1 MVSILYNTVIL
12 FAKYAKIVA
21 LSPEQSSSL
30 VPPPF
35 ILSTRIHQF
44 AFTVMSVILV
54 DLLWQTLI
62 YFEIH
67 IDKVDTKYEEYK
79 EYEEE
84 T

>member
-21 LSPEQSSSL
+21 LSPEQSSNL
-30 VPPPF
+30 VPPI
-35 ILSTRIHQF
+35 ILPIFHYF
-44 AFTVMSVILV
+44 AFTAISVILK
-54 DLLWQTLI
+54 DILWQTLI
-62 YFEIH
+62 YLDIH
-67 IDKVDTKYEEYK
+67 IDKDDTKYEEYE